1 MQNDWRR
8 RPAGGKTDIF
18 CRSQKQ
24 NSKAISIGYASP
36 GTHLKEFAGKNNTN
50 SVFEFVL
57 FPYGAEKRMFCG
69 CALKASAAEGGCGG
83 ERGDEA
89 PCCLARP
96 PENTGFLISSQRN
109 KKARTRR
116 AFAGAEKR
124 IRTSGRVTPVTRFPI
139 VLLKPLRH
147 LCRNNSYFTTNL
159 PKMQLLFMR
168 FCHFSRTNSEF
179 IPMAE
184 SAF

>member
-1 MQNDWRR
+1 MAPSSGR
-8 RPAGGKTDIF
+8 GKDRYFLPIA
-18 CRSQKQ
+18 
-24 NSKAISIGYASP
+24 KAKFKGYFNRVRISRNLRA
-36 GTHLKEFAGKNNTN
+36 NNTN
-50 SVFEFVL
+50 SVLEFVL

-69 CALKASAAEGGCGG
+69 CALKASAAEGVAEESGG
-83 ERGDEA
+83 EEA

-116 AFAGAEKR
+116 TFAGAEKR

-147 LCRNNSYFTTNL
+147 LCRNNSYFTTNP